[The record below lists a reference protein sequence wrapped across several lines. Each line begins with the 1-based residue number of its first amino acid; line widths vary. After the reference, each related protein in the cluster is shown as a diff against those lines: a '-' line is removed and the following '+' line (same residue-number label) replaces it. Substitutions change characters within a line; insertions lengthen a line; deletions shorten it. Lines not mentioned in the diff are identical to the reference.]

1 MTMSHNDITSIILQR
16 WFELSLFLDNMKI
29 LKNLKKIAG
38 VISSVKFELQN
49 LKWNFQKTCRI
60 QNDINMIFI
69 IKYEDHGLENKIW
82 INIEKRWNS
91 YAWMYKNIAC
101 NINELTL
108 YLQKVTK
115 SIKKI
120 DIKNG
125 LK

>member
-1 MTMSHNDITSIILQR
+1 MKMSHNDITWGDWWII
-16 WFELSLFLDNMKI
+16 FELSLFWDWMRI
-29 LKNLKKIAG
+29 CKNLKKIAG
-38 VISSVKFELQN
+38 IVSSVKIELQN
-49 LKWNFQKTCRI
+49 LKWNFQKICRI